1 MSDRNNDHM
10 KPGQPDWDDLKEL
23 WQESPAVDLEKLAR
37 NARRVWWRMRI
48 IATLEILVCLA
59 GFAVFAYMAFDMK
72 SPAQVTFGIF
82 GMLFSLGGG
91 YGCLWV
97 RRGAW
102 GQPEDDALSLVRL
115 QIRRAD
121 AAVKYV
127 KLNNWL
133 GLAAIAI
140 FPMAYWV
147 IHDGT
152 RELTPERLANF
163 NKMMLLAIAV
173 MAASIVA
180 LWPYGRR
187 KKRELEELR
196 KVEAQLS
203 ESD

>member
-1 MSDRNNDHM
+1 MSDRKDMNEN
-10 KPGQPDWDDLKEL
+10 QPDWDDLTSL
-23 WQESPAVDLEKLAR
+23 WQDSPPVDMQRLAK
-37 NARRVWWRMRI
+37 NARLVWWRMRI
-48 IATLEILVCLA
+48 ITSVEMIVCLA
-59 GFAVFAYMAFDMK
+59 GFGVFAYMTYD
-72 SPAQVTFGIF
+72 AQSLAQMVFGVF
-82 GMLFSLGGG
+82 GMVFSLGGG

-102 GQPEDDALSLVRL
+102 GRPEDDALSLVRL
-115 QIRRAD
+115 QMKRAD

-140 FPMAYWV
+140 FPLAYWV

-152 RELTPERLANF
+152 RELTPERLAYF
-163 NKMMLLAIAV
+163 NKMMVLAIVV
-173 MAASIVA
+173 MGASIVA

-196 KVEAQLS
+196 EVERQLN
-203 ESD
+203 EAD